1 MGELILH
8 IETSTKICSVAVS
21 DSGRQLA
28 LIEKEPDGYIHGE
41 FLTLFIEEVMQI
53 ANRSL
58 KDLNAVSVSIG
69 PGSYTGLRIGL
80 STAKGLCF
88 GLGIPII
95 SIPTLDSLLTLGRE
109 QYPEANLCAM
119 LDARRME
126 VYSKMID
133 CDDEVIHQLAA
144 VVVDQ
149 NTFKEN
155 DPFIYF
161 GDGAEKLSELWQDR
175 GVIFDA
181 NLHVSALGQVQ
192 LAFEKFR
199 NHSFTALS
207 ECNPLYL
214 KEFGVNT

>member
-8 IETSTKICSVAVS
+8 IETSTKICSVALS
-21 DSGRQLA
+21 ESAENLA
-28 LIEKEPDGYIHGE
+28 LVEKEPEGYIHGE

-53 ANRSL
+53 ANKNL
-58 KDLNAVSVSIG
+58 QDLNAVSVSIG

-88 GLGIPII
+88 GLGIPVIP
-95 SIPTLDSLLTLGRE
+95 IPTLDSLLALGRI
-109 QYPEANLCAM
+109 QYPEVNLCAM

-126 VYSKMID
+126 VYTKMID
-133 CDDEVIHQLAA
+133 CKETVIIDLAA
-144 VVVDQ
+144 VVVEQ

-155 DPFIYF
+155 EPFIYF
-161 GDGAEKLSELWQDR
+161 GDGAPKLIELWDGREVTIDR
-175 GVIFDA
+175 SIQ
-181 NLHVSALGQVQ
+181 VSALGQMQ
-192 LAFEKFR
+192 LALEKYR
-199 NHSFTALS
+199 NHSFVALS